1 MADPT
6 TLRDLALEVART
18 VAPELRRLA
27 GRTPPDGTKSSATD
41 LVTAA
46 DRWSEQQIVA
56 RLLDARPDDGIL
68 AEEETSLTGTSGVR
82 WIIDPIDGTT
92 NFVYGL
98 AGYSI
103 SIGAEIDGEPVV
115 GVIVDPALGN
125 EFVAA
130 LGAGATCN
138 GEPIRVS
145 GQSDL
150 AQALVAT
157 GFGYDPDR
165 RRNQAVGLVEVLPRV
180 RDIRRGGGA
189 AMDLAN
195 VAAGRLDAYFERGLS
210 PWDLAAGT
218 VLVREAGGTI
228 GDLDG
233 NPTDGDFVLAAPAGL
248 RDALAELLRSVH
260 ADRA

>member
-6 TLRDLALEVART
+6 TLRDLALEVTRA
-18 VAPELRRLA
+18 VAPELRLLA
-27 GRTPPDGTKSSATD
+27 GRTPAEDTKSSATD

-46 DRWSEQQIVA
+46 DRWSESQIVS
-56 RLLDARPDDGIL
+56 RLLDARPGDGIL
-68 AEEETSLTGTSGVR
+68 AEEETSLEGTSGVR
-82 WIIDPIDGTT
+82 WIIDPIDATT

-103 SIGAEIDGEPVV
+103 SIGAEIDGEPAV
-115 GVIVDPALGN
+115 GVIVDPANGD
-125 EFVAA
+125 EFAAA

-138 GEPIRVS
+138 GDPIRVS
-145 GQSDL
+145 GQVDL
-150 AQALVAT
+150 SQALVAT
-157 GFGYDPDR
+157 GFGYQPDR
-165 RRNQAVGLVEVLPRV
+165 RRNQAIGLVEVLPRI

-195 VAAGRLDAYFERGLS
+195 VAAGRLDAYYERGLE
-210 PWDLAAGT
+210 PWDIAAGT
-218 VLVREAGGTI
+218 VLVSEAGGAI

-233 NPTDGDFVLAAPAGL
+233 NPTDGGFVLAAPPGL
-248 RDALAELLRSVH
+248 RDALAELLRSVE

>member
-6 TLRDLALEVART
+6 TLRDLALEVARA
-18 VAPELRRLA
+18 VAPEIRRLA
-27 GRTPPDGTKSSATD
+27 GGTPPDGTKSSATD
-41 LVTAA
+41 LVAVA
-46 DRWSEQQIVA
+46 DRWSEQQIVT

-115 GVIVDPALGN
+115 GVILDPALGN

-138 GEPIRVS
+138 GTPIRVS

-157 GFGYDPDR
+157 GFGYQADR
-165 RRNQAVGLVEVLPRV
+165 RRNQAVVLVEVLPRI

-233 NPTDGDFVLAAPAGL
+233 NPTDGDFVLAAPPEL
-248 RDALAELLRSVH
+248 RDALAELLRSVR
-260 ADRA
+260 ADQA

>member
-6 TLRDLALEVART
+6 TLRDLALEVARA

-27 GRTPPDGTKSSATD
+27 GRTPVERTKSSDTD
-41 LVTAA
+41 LVTSA
-46 DRWSEQQIVA
+46 DRWSELEIVS

-68 AEEETSLTGTSGVR
+68 GEEQTSLPGTSGVR
-82 WIIDPIDGTT
+82 WIIDPIDATT

-103 SIGAEIDGEPVV
+103 SIGAEVDGEPTA
-115 GVIVDPALGN
+115 GVIVDPALGH
-125 EFVAA
+125 EFAA
-130 LGAGATCN
+130 ARGAGSTCN

-145 GQSDL
+145 DQVELS
-150 AQALVAT
+150 QALVAT
-157 GFGYDPDR
+157 GFGYHPDR
-165 RRNQAVGLVEVLPRV
+165 RRRQAAGLVEVIPRI
-180 RDIRRGGGA
+180 RDIRRGCGA

-195 VAAGRLDAYFERGLS
+195 VAAGRVDAFYERGLN
-210 PWDLAAGT
+210 PWDIAAGT
-218 VLVREAGGTI
+218 VLVREAGGTV

-233 NPTDGDFVLAAPAGL
+233 NPTDGDFVLAAPPGL
-248 RDALAELLRSVH
+248 RDALAELLRSVE